1 MKQSRLLLGAAL
13 VNVLAAVPAI
23 AQDAGEGAAASD
35 IIVTAR
41 RTEERLQDVP
51 ISITVFNQEQ
61 LQNRNVATATDLA
74 TYTPSLSVNTRYGPE
89 KATYAIR
96 GFNQDQSTAPTVG
109 IYFADVV
116 GVRAQGGTSSGNNVG
131 AGSFT
136 DLQNVQVLKG
146 PQGTL
151 FGRNTT
157 GGAVLLVPQKPTD
170 NLEGYVEGSI
180 GNYDMRR
187 LQAAINLPLADTFKV
202 RFAADRNMRDGYMKN
217 RSGIG
222 PKDYNDLNYFYG
234 RMSIVA
240 DLTPDLENYTI
251 ATYSKSDTNGY
262 AQSMQACDTQ
272 PLTPRNADGSLP
284 ANYQFYKD
292 PARPDQATDGL
303 PSFSFQ
309 RYVFARA
316 ACDQIARQRARG
328 DGVYDVEVSSQDP
341 YLKLTTWQVINTT
354 TWRASDNITIKN
366 IFSYGEFKERT
377 SFSLNSDNFRFPSSI
392 PAADLAIFQAA
403 GLVQPARF
411 GNIQRLINSAGQPVK
426 YIELDVQ
433 PNQDNAAQNNFTEE
447 LQIQG
452 NSSDGRLTWVVGGYF
467 EQSNPM
473 GYSAGRT
480 AIYQNCSDPEN
491 QVCTRPFGNGIFSD
505 SRTQLKFSS
514 KALFGQATYKFSD
527 QFSITAGARYTWDKI
542 TGFSD
547 GTRTINFNAGE
558 VYGFIPGVG
567 PLVAP
572 PGGLA
577 LFQCNDSRASTQP
590 QTILDCRVSTG
601 DSFTNAAGV
610 TTTINTPKSNKPTW
624 LIDLDYKPTPDM
636 LIYAK
641 YARGYRQ
648 GGINFT
654 NPFIETWEPE
664 KLDNFEVGVKT
675 SFRGAVSGYFN
686 LAAFYNK
693 FSDQQIFSSLI
704 AKPTSGISGGA
715 AIVNAGKSR
724 IYGLEADGSVTL
736 FDSLRIDAGYTY
748 LNTKIQELTAPTLD
762 PNSPFQL
769 IIPNAVVGGELPYSP
784 KHKLTVTGTYTLP
797 LDESIGRISFGATY
811 AYASKQI
818 YTTSE
823 APLAAQLGI
832 RDPGQLNSQNFVN
845 LNFNWDDVGG
855 MPIDLA
861 AFVTNVTNDKVRTA
875 ISQGLVSAGFSN
887 EAYAPPRMYGLRL
900 RYRFGQ

>member
-1 MKQSRLLLGAAL
+1 MIKRYRLLLGAAL
-13 VNVLAAVPAI
+13 VNVLAAFPAM
-23 AQDAGEGAAASD
+23 AQDAGEQVTASD

-51 ISITVFNQEQ
+51 ISITVFNNEQ
-61 LQNRNVATATDLA
+61 LQNRNIATATDLA

-157 GGAVLLVPQKPTD
+157 GGAVLLVPQKPTG
-170 NLEGYVEGSI
+170 NLEGFVEGSI
-180 GNYDMRR
+180 GNYDARR

-202 RFAADRNMRDGYMKN
+202 RFSLDRNMRDGYMKN
-217 RSGIG
+217 RSGVG
-222 PKDYNDLNYFYG
+222 PKDYNDLNYTYG

-262 AQSMQACDTQ
+262 AMRMQACDTQ
-272 PLTPRNADGSLP
+272 PLTPRNANGSLP

-292 PARPDQATDGL
+292 PGRPDQAQDGL

-316 ACDQIARQRARG
+316 ACDQIARQQARG
-328 DGVYDVEVSSQDP
+328 DGVYDVEVSNADP

-377 SFSLNSDNFRFPSSI
+377 SFSLNSDNFRIPLTT
-392 PAADLAIFQAA
+392 PAADLALFAAA
-403 GLVQPARF
+403 GATNPARL
-411 GNIQRLINSAGQPVK
+411 GNIGVLAASAGLPIQ
-426 YIELDVQ
+426 YITLDVQ
-433 PNQDNAAQNNFTEE
+433 PNQDNASQNSFTEE

-452 NSSDGRLTWVVGGYF
+452 NSFDGNLNWVIGGYI

-473 GYSAGRT
+473 GNSAGRT
-480 AIYQNCSDPEN
+480 AIFQNCTDPEN
-491 QVCTRPFGNGIFSD
+491 LVCTQPLGFGVISD
-505 SRTQLKFSS
+505 SRTQLKFSN
-514 KALFGQATYKFSD
+514 KGVFAQGTYKFSD
-527 QFSITAGARYTWDKI
+527 QFSITLGGRWTWDKI

-547 GTRTINFNAGE
+547 GTRLTLLPAGTPL
-558 VYGFIPGVG
+558 GGGV
-567 PLVAP
+567 VAP

-577 LFQCNDSRASTQP
+577 LLACNDSRASARP
-590 QTILDCRVSTG
+590 VTISDCRVSTG
-601 DSFTNAAGV
+601 DTFTSPTGV
-610 TTTINTPKSNKPTW
+610 VTSISTPKSNKPTW
-624 LIDLDYKPTPDM
+624 LIDLDFKPTPDT

-664 KLDNFEVGVKT
+664 KLDNFEIGAKA
-675 SFRGAVSGYFN
+675 SFGGGSVRGYFN
-686 LAAFYNK
+686 IAAFYNK
-693 FSDQQIFSSLI
+693 FSDQQIFASLI

-715 AIVNAGKSR
+715 AIINAGKSR
-724 IYGLEADGSVTL
+724 LYGLEADGSVTL
-736 FDSLRIDAGYTY
+736 FDNLRIDAGYTY
-748 LNTKIQELTAPTLD
+748 LNTKIQELTTPTLD

-769 IIPNAVVGGELPYSP
+769 IIPNANVGSPLAYSP
-784 KHKLTVTGTYTLP
+784 KHKLTLTGTYTLP

-811 AYASKQI
+811 AYASKQL
-818 YTTSE
+818 YTQSE
-823 APLAAQLGI
+823 RDLAAQIGI
-832 RDPGQLNSQNFVN
+832 ADPGILDTQNFVN

-861 AFVTNVTNDKVRTA
+861 AFVTNVTNDKVKTA